1 MVTTSRTGLMA
12 PDPLV
17 AFNADPQAYD
27 ANYRYVISEQANPP
41 DFVLEIASRGAG
53 RKDITTKREGHA
65 ALGVPE
71 SGGSTIP
78 GADTMTY
85 RSRGTAW

>member
-1 MVTTSRTGLMA
+1 MA

-27 ANYRYVISEQANPP
+27 ANNSYVISEQGKPP

-71 SGGSTIP
+71 SGGRPLRGQIP
-78 GADTMTY
+78 
-85 RSRGTAW
+85 

>member
-1 MVTTSRTGLMA
+1 MA

-27 ANYRYVISEQANPP
+27 VNNSYVISKQGKPPPP
-41 DFVLEIASRGAG
+41 DFVLEIAFLGAG
-53 RKDITTKREGHA
+53 RKDLTTKREGHA

-71 SGGSTIP
+71 SGGSTTP

>member
-1 MVTTSRTGLMA
+1 MLTTSWTGLMA

-27 ANYRYVISEQANPP
+27 ANNSYVISEQGKPS

-71 SGGSTIP
+71 SGGSTTQW
-78 GADTMTY
+78 ADTMTY